1 MVVFLIGGLSI
12 TLLQPIR
19 YSAESRIL
27 ITQNRGPVDPY
38 VITKTNEYVTK
49 VLSNVVTSDLFF
61 KEVINTDYHI
71 NPNYF
76 PIEQT
81 ARKEKWL
88 KTVTVM
94 ASNDSGIMII
104 KILHRDKKEAG
115 QIAEAVNY
123 LLKMKSGE
131 YHGIGSAVEIKVL
144 DPPMVSEWPV
154 EPPIVFNLVLS
165 LVLGIILALAYVY
178 FLPEQNYDLKFFPW
192 RAKKEKQERQNQWMS
207 AGELL
212 ERKLEFKPMPIPEV
226 KEVKDVRLEKATT
239 EPKEELKELDNIE
252 IDELEER
259 LTYND
264 FIKKADIRNIL

>member
-1 MVVFLIGGLSI
+1 MVVFLICGSII

-61 KEVINTDYHI
+61 KEVMNTDYHI
-71 NPNYF
+71 DPNYF
-76 PIEQT
+76 PLEQT
-81 ARKEKWL
+81 ARKEKWN
-88 KTVTVM
+88 KTVTAM

-131 YHGIGSAVEIKVL
+131 YHGIGSAIEIKVL

-165 LVLGIILALAYVY
+165 LVLGLILALAYVY
-178 FLPEQNYDLKFFPW
+178 FLPEQNYDLKFLPW
-192 RAKKEKQERQNQWMS
+192 RAKKEKPERQDQWMS
-207 AGELL
+207 VGEII
-212 ERKLEFKPMPIPEV
+212 ERKKEIKNVEPARGVEV
-226 KEVKDVRLEKATT
+226 
-239 EPKEELKELDNIE
+239 PKEETEESDNIE
-252 IDELEER
+252 IDELEDER

-264 FIKKADIRNIL
+264 FIKKADIKNILG